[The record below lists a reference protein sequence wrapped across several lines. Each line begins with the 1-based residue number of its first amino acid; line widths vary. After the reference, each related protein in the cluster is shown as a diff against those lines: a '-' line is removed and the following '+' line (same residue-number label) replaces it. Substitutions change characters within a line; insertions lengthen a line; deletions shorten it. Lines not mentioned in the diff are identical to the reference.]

1 MNRQLENKVAV
12 VTGGSAG
19 IGFGAAKRFAEEGAR
34 VFITGRRQSEL
45 DREVHA
51 NSMNNV
57 SSAQFVPQPRK
68 QHYRIMKTQPISFLS
83 VLIVAMAVPVILN
96 AASLP
101 WNPSK
106 IAKDNGIVVLAEKT
120 AKPARKARLN
130 VNSNGVILQGYDPVA
145 YFTSHQAVKGNPAIQ
160 TKYGGAIYYFVSVAD
175 KVEFTKNPS
184 RYVPQYGGFCAY
196 HVSKGKLAD
205 IDPAAFLIYKGKLYV
220 CSDPEG
226 AKKFRSNIDENIRKA
241 DDYWVPLGR
250 AQGQP
255 YNRFGPGG
263 L

>member
-1 MNRQLENKVAV
+1 MNRKLENKVAV
-12 VTGGSAG
+12 VNGGGAG
-19 IGFGAAKRFAEEGAR
+19 IGFGGAP
-34 VFITGRRQSEL
+34 Q
-45 DREVHA
+45 A
-51 NSMNNV
+51 SM
-57 SSAQFVPQPRK
+57 

-83 VLIVAMAVPVILN
+83 GLIVAIAVPVVLN

-120 AKPARKARLN
+120 TKPAPKTRMN
-130 VNSNGVILQGYDPVA
+130 VDSNGVVLKGYDPVA
-145 YFTSHQAVKGNPAIQ
+145 YFTLHQAVKGNPAIQ
-160 TKYGGAIYYFVSVAD
+160 TRYRGAIYHFVSAANKAAFD
-175 KVEFTKNPS
+175 KNPS

-196 HVSKGKLAD
+196 TMSKGKFAD

-220 CSDPEG
+220 CTSADY
-226 AKKFRSNIDENIRKA
+226 AKKFHSNIDENIRKA
-241 DDYWVPLGR
+241 DDYWVPLSR